1 MVTKRIDNT
10 ENDWFVISTINM
22 SYNNDLTLNNLLS
35 TYNITVIQNEK
46 KILTKNNFCID

>member
-10 ENDWFVISTINM
+10 GNDWFVISTINM
-22 SYNNDLTLNNLLS
+22 SYNDLTLNNLLS
-35 TYNITVIQNEK
+35 AHNITVIQNEK